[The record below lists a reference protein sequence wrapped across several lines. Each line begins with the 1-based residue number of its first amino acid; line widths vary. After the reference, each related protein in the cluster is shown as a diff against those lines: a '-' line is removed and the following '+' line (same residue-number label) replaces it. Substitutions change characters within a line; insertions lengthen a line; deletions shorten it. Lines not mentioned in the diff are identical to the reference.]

1 MQPRS
6 VLFSPS
12 VRRPDFEGEN
22 VRRPDTLVAPTDC
35 TKAYACA
42 AAVESCASAGEAVR
56 QLWNL
61 SDALDRKRRRIL
73 DANDGLAI
81 EESPVSPFETYFYCG
96 AQGVVATAPNPCH
109 TAKRQKMAPK
119 KKAKIE
125 RVQ

>member
-12 VRRPDFEGEN
+12 NMKAKMYDGQTLPADCGEGYEG
-22 VRRPDTLVAPTDC
+22 V
-35 TKAYACA
+35 ACA
-42 AAVESCASAGEAVR
+42 GAVESCAAAVEAVR
-56 QLWNL
+56 QLWHL
-61 SDALDRKRRRIL
+61 SDVLDRKRRRIL
-73 DANDGLAI
+73 DANDGFAI